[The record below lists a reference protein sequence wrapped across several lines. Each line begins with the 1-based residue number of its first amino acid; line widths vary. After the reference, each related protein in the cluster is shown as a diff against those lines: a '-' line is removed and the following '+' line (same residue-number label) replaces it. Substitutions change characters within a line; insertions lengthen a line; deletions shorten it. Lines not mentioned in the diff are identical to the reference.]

1 MSAPRPQLQRHASV
15 VRGYFDQINEIAQDA
30 ARRDDAGKWGIDGW
44 VRLIHN
50 LLDLQVRTYAGAV
63 QVALA
68 GPSWWLQPTST
79 KPIPPDPIDVPKRAY
94 PRSVSIAKPFERI
107 GRPDIR
113 IPLQALA
120 FDPPVLGANETQ
132 VQIVLTDDRFTGA
145 NYTGTVRLRRTDGDG
160 RDSETMTVTVGL

>member
-1 MSAPRPQLQRHASV
+1 MTAPRPQLQRPASV

-50 LLDLQVRTYAGAV
+50 LLDLNMRTYAGAV

-94 PRSVSIAKPFERI
+94 TRSVSIAKPFERI

-113 IPLQALA
+113 IPLQTLA
-120 FDPPVLGANETQ
+120 FDPPVLGTNETQ

-145 NYTGTVRLRRTDGDG
+145 NYTGTLRIRRTDGDG
-160 RDSETMTVTVGL
+160 RDSETVTVTVGL